1 MRGLHTF
8 KETSGKG
15 SRRNGG
21 KGGQDIMLGE
31 EELSERLSLPEIWE
45 QADLINNLREKKCFD
60 KCSESHHLEE
70 FHCFCS
76 INNVQH
82 ALKKKKEILLRI
94 CTS

>member
-31 EELSERLSLPEIWE
+31 KELSGRLSLPEIWGAE
-45 QADLINNLREKKCFD
+45 QADLINNLKEKKMF
-60 KCSESHHLEE
+60 
-70 FHCFCS
+70 
-76 INNVQH
+76 
-82 ALKKKKEILLRI
+82 
-94 CTS
+94 